1 MRNVKEAYP
10 DDGEIVDVESGVYPS
25 CSEHQ
30 LEHNWTLETVRFGA
44 FTVWRRH
51 TLPDRTGDGSM
62 FCYCPVDN
70 TDQFYR
76 WVAYGPMGR
85 LERRCVVVDYQKG
98 DGFGDNV
105 GVYDLWLG
113 ARVHV
118 HKLLVQYFWRQG
130 GRLL

>member
-1 MRNVKEAYP
+1 MGITDSVYP
-10 DDGEIVDVESGVYPS
+10 DDGEILRVERGVYPG

-30 LEHNWTLETVRFGA
+30 LEHKWTLETVRFGT
-44 FTVWRRH
+44 FSVKRRH
-51 TLPDRTGDGSM
+51 ILPDRTGEGSM
-62 FCYCPVDN
+62 FCYRPVDN
-70 TDQFYR
+70 HDQFYR

-85 LERRCVVVDYQKG
+85 LEHRCVVVDFQA
-98 DGFGDNV
+98 DNPIGETV